1 MDNEKVYIFGHQK
14 PDTDSVCSAISL
26 AYLKRKMGVNATPR
40 ILGSINKETKYVLE
54 YFKVKTPKYLNDVK
68 TQIRDINYLEDYFV
82 KSDSSILKT
91 YKKMSKNNT
100 SGIPVVDDNNKL
112 IGLVTLNDITKFLL
126 NRKKVL
132 STSFNNL
139 LEILEG
145 KSLLKIDEEIE
156 GSIISFVSS
165 KIPLGNINIDNNT
178 ILITSFDNLLI
189 NYAIHSRVKLIIL
202 TDNSNIDSNTLEKAK
217 RNNVNIISTKLDMFT
232 ISNLIYFTNYISKIT
247 KKEDVISFNKYTY
260 LSDFN
265 IINNKF
271 KHNNYPIINK
281 DKTCIGM
288 IKTDDVNNKTKKKV
302 ILVDH
307 NLKDQSVV
315 GLDEAEIIEVIDHHN
330 LSGNLSTSSPIN
342 YRNMVVGSTC
352 TIIYN
357 IFLENN
363 IEIPKYI
370 AGLIL
375 SGILSDTLILK
386 SPTTT
391 EIDKKAVK
399 NLGRELNINYLE
411 YGLNMFKAGS
421 SLENKKIEDII
432 REDFKNYLIGKN
444 MIGISQVFTTDFN
457 YIKKDLNSYIDALDS
472 ITSNKEY
479 LFTVLFV
486 TDIIKNGSYIIYSNG
501 ARKYLEECFDIE
513 NLKQTHFFEKLVSR
527 KKQLLPPILD
537 TLNSN

>member
-156 GSIISFVSS
+156 GSIISYVSS
-165 KIPLGNINIDNNT
+165 KIPFGNINIDNNT

-391 EIDKKAVK
+391 EIDKKVVK

>member
-391 EIDKKAVK
+391 EIDKKVVK